1 MKRVTVMAWLRIVML
16 LAIVLLAACVPASA
30 PQTAGSAATP
40 AASTGGAETTQQP
53 GGRLVIS
60 TNANQ
65 ILLDPTT
72 TTANNDIMLHLNLY
86 ELLYRVNRDGT
97 ALEPSAAESYETSP
111 DLKTWTFRL
120 RKDIKFSDG
129 SPITADDV
137 VYSIE
142 RGRRKESLW
151 AWLYDDAGLESVKAV
166 DEQTVVFTLNKSFV
180 PFLSDVA
187 GYWAAIFP
195 KAALEKQGDAFF
207 DKPISSGPF
216 MVKELVQ
223 GDHVTLVRNP
233 NALIPPKLDEVE
245 FSLIPDDNTRI
256 LKLQSGDIDVAVDV
270 PASQIDAVNAVP
282 ELTVQSYPFAF
293 ASALTL
299 NHAKPPLDDLNFR
312 LALNYAVDREA
323 LIKAVLFGHGEV
335 ATSFLPKGVMYWD
348 ETVTGF
354 PYSLEKAKEYLAK
367 SKYANGAEFE
377 IWTTPT
383 SVTGNAT
390 ATALQGMWSKLPGVN
405 PKIVQL
411 ESGVLTDRRNKGE
424 HWITIG
430 GFSSDV
436 VDPDEITNWFVTG
449 YIHQFTNAD
458 ISGVKPLIQ
467 KAQVEPD
474 PAKRKQMYG
483 EIQHWV
489 WENAYTVSLYYTP
502 NNWGMS
508 KKVKDLW
515 VDPIMGLRLQEAWVE
530 Q

>member
-1 MKRVTVMAWLRIVML
+1 MKKCTTTMALMRTM
-16 LAIVLLAACVPASA
+16 AIVVFGILLAACVPASA
-30 PQTAGSAATP
+30 PAAP
-40 AASTGGAETTQQP
+40 AADATKP
-53 GGRLVIS
+53 GGRLVIATGSS
-60 TNANQ
+60 T

-97 ALEPSAAESYETSP
+97 ELEPSAAKSYETSP
-111 DLKTWTFRL
+111 DLKTWTFHL
-120 RKDIKFSDG
+120 RDDLKFSDG
-129 SPITADDV
+129 SPITAEDV

-151 AWLYDDAGLESVKAV
+151 GWIYDDAGLESVKAP
-166 DEQTVVFTLNKSFV
+166 DDKTVVFTLTKSFV

-216 MVKELVQ
+216 MVKEMVQ
-223 GDHVTLVRNP
+223 GEHVTLVRNP
-233 NALIPPKLDEVE
+233 NALVPPILDEVE
-245 FSLIPDDNTRI
+245 ITLIPDDNTRI

-282 ELTVQSYPFAF
+282 ELTVQSFPFAF

-299 NHAKPPLDDLNFR
+299 NHAKAPLDDLNFR

-323 LIKAVLFGHGEV
+323 IIKAVLFGHGEP

-348 ETVTGF
+348 ETVPGF
-354 PYSLEKAKEYLAK
+354 KYDLEKAKEYLAK
-367 SKYANGAEFE
+367 SKYASGAEFE

-390 ATALQGMWSKLPGVN
+390 ATALQGMWSKLPGVTV
-405 PKIVQL
+405 KIVQL

-424 HWITIG
+424 HWITVG

-458 ISGVKPLIQ
+458 ISGVQPLIAQ
-467 KAQVEPD
+467 AQVEPD
-474 PAKRKQMYG
+474 AAKRKQMYG
-483 EIQHWV
+483 EVQHWV
-489 WENAYTVSLYYTP
+489 WENAYTVSLYYTA
-502 NNWGMS
+502 NNWGVS
-508 KKVKDLW
+508 KKVRDLW
-515 VDPIMGLRLQEAWVE
+515 VDPVMGLRLQEASIVP
-530 Q
+530 

>member
-1 MKRVTVMAWLRIVML
+1 MKKCTTTVALRMMALG
-16 LAIVLLAACVPASA
+16 VLILILVACVPATTPA
-30 PQTAGSAATP
+30 TTGSDPAATKP
-40 AASTGGAETTQQP
+40 S
-53 GGRLVIS
+53 GRLVIS
-60 TNANQ
+60 TAANQ

-97 ALEPSAAESYETSP
+97 ELEPSAAKSYETSP
-111 DLKTWTFRL
+111 DLKTWTFHL
-120 RKDIKFSDG
+120 RDDLKFSDG
-129 SPITADDV
+129 TPLTAEDV

-151 AWLYDDAGLESVKAV
+151 GWIYDDAGLESVKAP
-166 DEQTVVFTLNKSFV
+166 DDKTVVFTLTKSFV

-216 MVKELVQ
+216 MVKDMVQ
-223 GDHVTLVRNP
+223 GEHITLVRNP
-233 NALIPPKLDEVE
+233 NALVPPILDEVE
-245 FSLIPDDNTRI
+245 ITLIPDDNTRI

-282 ELTVQSYPFAF
+282 ELTVESFPFAF

-299 NHAKPPLDDLNFR
+299 NHAKAPLDDLNFR

-323 LIKAVLFGHGEV
+323 IIKAVLFGHGEP

-348 ETVTGF
+348 ETVPGF
-354 PYSLEKAKEYLAK
+354 KYDLEKAKDYLAK
-367 SKYANGAEFE
+367 SKYASGAEFE

-390 ATALQGMWSKLPGVN
+390 ATALQGMWSKLPGVTV
-405 PKIVQL
+405 KIVQL

-424 HWITIG
+424 HWITVG

-449 YIHQFTNAD
+449 YVHQFTNAD
-458 ISGVKPLIQ
+458 ISGVQPLIAQ
-467 KAQVEPD
+467 AQVEPD
-474 PAKRKQMYG
+474 AAKRKQMYG
-483 EIQHWV
+483 EVQHWV
-489 WENAYTVSLYYTP
+489 WENAYTVSLYYTA
-502 NNWGMS
+502 NNWGVS
-508 KKVKDLW
+508 KKVRDLW
-515 VDPIMGLRLQEAWVE
+515 VDPVMGLRLQEVSIA